1 VLQVVV
7 DPTDELVADPHA
19 RNGSRL
25 LRTRAEPAEELLV
38 TAGDEELRVPGPRRL
53 QPHDAVGCD
62 CRILQD
68 PLRVCACAARV
79 G

>member
-7 DPTDELVADPHA
+7 DPTDELAADPHA

-38 TAGDEELRVPGPRRL
+38 TAGDEGGLSLTTPSVAIAGS
-53 QPHDAVGCD
+53 
-62 CRILQD
+62 CRI
-68 PLRVCACAARV
+68 R
-79 G
+79 